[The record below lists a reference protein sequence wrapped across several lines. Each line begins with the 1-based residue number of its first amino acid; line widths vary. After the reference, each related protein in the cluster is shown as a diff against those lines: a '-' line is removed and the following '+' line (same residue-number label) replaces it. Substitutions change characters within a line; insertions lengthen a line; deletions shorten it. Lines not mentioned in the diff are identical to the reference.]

1 MATEVRKRRRGY
13 TRLSRKFQ
21 VSIPK
26 AAAEAAGLHA
36 GDELRVE
43 VQGMGRLVVTR
54 AASPVEEL
62 AELGERLGI
71 HYPPRYLEELR
82 AEWD

>member
-1 MATEVRKRRRGY
+1 VAAEVRKRRKGY
-13 TRLSRKFQ
+13 TRLSSKFQ

-26 AAAEAAGLHA
+26 AAAEAAGLQA

-43 VQGMGRLVVTR
+43 VRGAGRLMVTR
-54 AASPVEEL
+54 ATSPVEEL

-71 HYPPRYLEELR
+71 HYPSDYLDELR